1 MVSRQARRPLSAAFF
16 RLALAVVAAAALGV
30 AAVPASSALAAP
42 AALAV
47 PAVPAVPAAPAVP
60 AGLPSGC
67 SQSGATVTCTY
78 TSQGEHQF
86 AVPSEVTSV
95 TATVVGGQGGADFG
109 TGDSGGLGAVASGT
123 LAVTP
128 GQVLFAEVGILG
140 GAAGEPTKGFSDSG
154 AGGGES
160 DVRTCPSTGGQPCPA
175 GSTLASRLLVA
186 GGGGGRG
193 AFGGAGGNAGTS
205 GAGGNG
211 SAGVGGRENG
221 AGGDGAT
228 PTAAGSGGAGC
239 DGGGDGSP
247 GAAAG
252 GAGGN
257 AGPANG
263 IDGVSG
269 GGGGAGW
276 FGGGAGGGCSQANDS
291 AGSGG
296 GGSSHAAAS
305 VTGVSFSRAS
315 AGQAPSVTIVY
326 NILTITTTS
335 VPAGTVGTAY
345 STTLAAAGTAPL
357 SWSVAQGSSLP
368 DGLSLS
374 SGGTISGTPQAAG
387 DFDFTVQVTDSSS
400 PIQTATQA
408 LSIDVAQAN
417 PGLSLSIAP
426 PSGATVGDSVT
437 MTATVAASGAAP
449 PPTGTVSFTVNGVTP
464 TGCGS
469 VTLTGLMANCT
480 VGVLPA
486 GTYTMEASYGGDGNY
501 VASAQTIPSYVVGQA
516 TPTVSLSASPS
527 SGATIA
533 SPVSLTATVAGASG
547 APAATGA
554 VEFTLDGVAVPGCG
568 DVSLTSGLATC
579 AVGNLPAGSHT
590 LEAAYSGDSNYMVS
604 TDTITG
610 YDVPQA
616 TPGVSLSA
624 TPASGASVT
633 SAVGLSATVVPIA
646 GGPAPTGSVTF
657 LVNGAAPAGCTNVS
671 LSGPT
676 VSCAVGP
683 LPAGGYTLEATYSGD
698 NNYVQASDDITGY
711 TVSKLT
717 PSIQVTQ
724 SVPAPVW
731 GQAVSFTATVTVNAA
746 PVTSGT
752 VQWSV
757 GGTTVGGPVSV
768 APDGTASLG
777 PLTDLAVGSDQ
788 VTAAYSGT
796 DQVATGSGA
805 DNVVV
810 GQAKTM
816 TTIAV
821 TSRRLTAT
829 VSAVAPGAGQPS
841 GVVTFAVNGTTVG
854 TSKLSGQGIAVLSF
868 RSSGAETASASYDG
882 SDEFMGSSASTATT
896 DPVITAK
903 VTSAHP
909 RTKYGWY
916 RSPVTITFTC
926 AAGSAP
932 LTKPCPGP
940 VTLTHSG
947 AAQSV
952 TRTITDTDGGIATV
966 SVSPVNI
973 DLIAPVLRVT
983 GIKNGATYEA
993 PGPSSLACVA
1003 SDSPS
1008 GLAGHCAL
1016 TVTRGPAHITWKAT
1030 ATDKAGNVT
1039 TITGK
1044 ASLTDYYVAGAPRV
1058 HGFYQV
1064 KIGGSYLVKAYVVT
1078 SKAPTYVF
1086 AAPRGQQPHPLGP
1099 SMTRIGKD
1107 LWAIQINITSKMRH
1121 YQYWTLGVN
1130 VGTHL
1135 HTIAI
1140 QLRS

>member
-1 MVSRQARRPLSAAFF
+1 MVSLPTWRPLPAAVF
-16 RLALAVVAAAALGV
+16 RATLAFVAIAALGV
-30 AAVPASSALAAP
+30 AAVPAGSALAAP
-42 AALAV
+42 AV
-47 PAVPAVPAAPAVP
+47 PAVP

-78 TSQGEHQF
+78 TSAGEHQF
-86 AVPSEVTSV
+86 AVPSTVTSV
-95 TATVVGGQGGADFG
+95 TATVAGGQGGADFG
-109 TGDSGGLGAVASGT
+109 SGEPGGLGAVGT
-123 LAVTP
+123 GTFSVTP

-140 GAAGEPTKGFSDSG
+140 GAAGELTKGFTDSG

-175 GSTLASRLLVA
+175 GSTLASRRLVA

-193 AFGGAGGNAGTS
+193 DFGGAGGNAGTS

-221 AGGDGAT
+221 GGGDGAT

-305 VTGVSFSRAS
+305 VTGASFSQAS

-326 NILTITTTS
+326 TILTITTTS

-345 STTLAAAGTAPL
+345 STTLAAAGGTTPL
-357 SWSVAQGSSLP
+357 SWSLAQGSSLP

-374 SGGTISGTPQAAG
+374 SGGAISGTPLAAG

-437 MTATVAASGAAP
+437 LTASLAPSGTAP

-464 TGCGS
+464 AGCGS
-469 VTLTGLMANCT
+469 VTLTGLTANCT

-486 GTYTMEASYGGDGNY
+486 DTYAVAASYGGDSNY

-533 SPVSLTATVAGASG
+533 TPVSLSVTVTGAST
-547 APAATGA
+547 APVATGA
-554 VEFTLDGVAVPGCG
+554 VNFTLDGVAVPGCG

-579 AVGNLPAGSHT
+579 AVGNLSAGSHT
-590 LEAAYSGDSNYMVS
+590 LEAAYSGDSNYTS
-604 TDTITG
+604 NTDTITG

-624 TPASGASVT
+624 TPASGATVT

-657 LVNGAAPAGCTNVS
+657 LVNGTAPSGCTNVG
-671 LSGPT
+671 LSGQT
-676 VSCAVGP
+676 ASCAVGT
-683 LPAGGYTLEATYSGD
+683 LPAGGYPLEATYSGD
-698 NNYVQASDDITGY
+698 DNYVQASDSITGY

-757 GGTTVGGPVSV
+757 GGTAVGGPVSV

-777 PLTDLAVGSDQ
+777 PLTDLAVGSDE
-788 VTAAYSGT
+788 VTATYSGT
-796 DQVATGSGA
+796 GQVATGSET

-810 GQAKTM
+810 GPASTT

-829 VSAVAPGAGQPS
+829 VTAVAPGAGQPS

-854 TSKLSGQGIAVLSF
+854 TSKLSGQGVAVLSF
-868 RSSGAETASASYDG
+868 RSSGAETASASYGGDA
-882 SDEFMGSSASTATT
+882 DFMGSSASTSTKN
-896 DPVITAK
+896 PVISAK

-909 RTKYGWY
+909 KTKYGWY
-916 RSPVTITFTC
+916 RSPVRVTFTC
-926 AAGSAP
+926 EAGSAP
-932 LTKPCPGP
+932 LTGPCPAP
-940 VTLTHSG
+940 VTLRHQG
-947 AAQSV
+947 AAQTV
-952 TRTITDTDGGIATV
+952 ARTIHGQDGGIATV
-966 SVSPVNI
+966 VVSPVNI
-973 DLIAPVLRVT
+973 DQTKPELSVT
-983 GIKNGATYEA
+983 GIKGSASYYA
-993 PGPSSLACVA
+993 PGPADIACVA
-1003 SDSPS
+1003 SDSLS

-1016 TVTRGPAHITWKAT
+1016 TVTRGPASITWKAT
-1030 ATDKAGNVT
+1030 ATDKAGNVAT
-1039 TITGK
+1039 VTGK
-1044 ASLTDYYVAGAPRV
+1044 ASLIDYYVAGVPRID
-1058 HGFYQV
+1058 GFYQV
-1064 KIGGSYLVKAYVVT
+1064 KIGHSYLVKAYVVT
-1078 SKAPTYVF
+1078 TKAPRYVF
-1086 AAPRGQQPHPLGP
+1086 AAPRGQQPHPVGP
-1099 SMTRIGKD
+1099 AMTKIGPN
-1107 LWAIQINITSKMRH
+1107 LWAIQINVTTLMGH
-1121 YQYWTLGVN
+1121 HQYWTLGVR
-1130 VGTHL
+1130 VGGTL

-1140 QLRS
+1140 ELNN